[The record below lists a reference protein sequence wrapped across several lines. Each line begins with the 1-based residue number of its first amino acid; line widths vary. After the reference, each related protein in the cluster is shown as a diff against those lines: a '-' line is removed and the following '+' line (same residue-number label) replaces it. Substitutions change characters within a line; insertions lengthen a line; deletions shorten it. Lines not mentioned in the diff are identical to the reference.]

1 MSAYRLARLSEEQ
14 MAMIERL
21 ENEIGVT
28 LIAYEPLCD
37 AVREDAARGAEQVKA
52 AGAVPEADHRQ
63 AVDVQ
68 TNLVQDALVDTY
80 RTYDPPV

>member
-37 AVREDAARGAEQVKA
+37 AVRKDAERGAQ
-52 AGAVPEADHRQ
+52 Q
-63 AVDVQ
+63 
-68 TNLVQDALVDTY
+68 VQDALVDTY